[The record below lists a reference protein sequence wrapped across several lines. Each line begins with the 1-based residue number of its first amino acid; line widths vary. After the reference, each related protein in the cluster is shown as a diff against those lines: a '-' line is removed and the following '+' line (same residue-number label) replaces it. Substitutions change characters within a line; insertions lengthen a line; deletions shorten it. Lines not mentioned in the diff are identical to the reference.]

1 MNGHDGV
8 PVFNRHVPDRSVAN
22 DASVVH
28 NNVESTE
35 GVDGL
40 LDHFATCFV
49 IGDVAIVRHSDSAAR
64 LNEGDGFVGGAACAF
79 TSDAATEVVHNN
91 LGAVLREFHG
101 VTTANAV
108 TRPGDDGDLAVEH
121 AH

>member
-8 PVFNRHVPDRSVAN
+8 PVFNRHVPDRRVAN
-22 DASVVH
+22 DASIVH
-28 NNVESTE
+28 DDVESTE

-49 IGDVAIVRHSDSAAR
+49 IGDVAVVRHGDSAAR
-64 LNEGDGFVGGAACAF
+64 LDEGDGFVGGAACAF
-79 TSDAATEVVHNN
+79 TGDTAAEVIHNN
-91 LGAVLREFHG
+91 LGAVLGEFHG

-108 TRPGDDGDLAVEH
+108 TRAGDDGDLAVEH